1 MLRGSGFIGV
11 LIFGAICSFNA
22 SIMLIDFEV
31 GFCVCIIVGVK
42 SETLKIPFLP
52 ESWSHIIAR

>member
-11 LIFGAICSFNA
+11 LMFGAICSFSA
-22 SIMLIDFEV
+22 SIILIDFEV
-31 GFCVCIIVGVK
+31 GFSVYIIVRVE
-42 SETLKIPFLP
+42 SETLKFVLH